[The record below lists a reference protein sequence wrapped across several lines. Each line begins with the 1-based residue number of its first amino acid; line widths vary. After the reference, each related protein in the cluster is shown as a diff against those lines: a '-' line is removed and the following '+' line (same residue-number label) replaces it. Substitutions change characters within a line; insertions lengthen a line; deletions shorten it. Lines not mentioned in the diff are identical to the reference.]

1 MDETLVGAPA
11 VAADAEREGA
21 SLMDTT
27 VPAEGAQA
35 RPFGLRFAQPPRQPV
50 ELDLDQVRYDE
61 ERQIALVP
69 DDTGW
74 VPLADHSLSVTLQTS
89 GDGPREDEIYDKSF
103 R

>member
-1 MDETLVGAPA
+1 ME
-11 VAADAEREGA
+11 
-21 SLMDTT
+21 T
-27 VPAEGAQA
+27 VPTEAVRP
-35 RPFGLRFAQPPRQPV
+35 RPFGLRFARPPRQPV
-50 ELDLDQVRYDE
+50 ELDLAQVRYDE

-69 DDTGW
+69 DGTGW